1 MFIRFYTGGL
11 FLLLEALQ
19 VDCKASEE
27 GTWYSKEVCKL
38 IFFISINVLFF
49 YLFFFTSVSWLRGQ
63 FRRLQHSIY
72 LNTREK
78 KVTSLMCSLVFAS
91 TKIGMR

>member
-38 IFFISINVLFF
+38 IFL
-49 YLFFFTSVSWLRGQ
+49 YQ
-63 FRRLQHSIY
+63 
-72 LNTREK
+72 
-78 KVTSLMCSLVFAS
+78 LMCCSFTPVFL
-91 TKIGMR
+91 G